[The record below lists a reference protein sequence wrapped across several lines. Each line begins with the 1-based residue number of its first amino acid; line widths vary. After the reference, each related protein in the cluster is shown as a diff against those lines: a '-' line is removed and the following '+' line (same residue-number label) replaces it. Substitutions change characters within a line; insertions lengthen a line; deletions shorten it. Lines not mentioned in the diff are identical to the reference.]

1 MQIISQLMPI
11 ALLVIPTT
19 LIVITIKKY
28 PNLFLSIIMFYVSI
42 TSSVLFDPGV
52 NGFNFGI
59 NLFGFSVY
67 PMDLFS
73 VLSLFVVLTQKPLL
87 VQTSKQKEKLRSLS
101 KYLLVATLF
110 GIFFWVLN
118 FGLATGYNFWRPLFW
133 PFSIFVYVNSLK
145 KSWTV
150 EDLRKVIIPPAI
162 MLSVLVLYRF
172 ATYGIGTSTF
182 IDPNSGVKFSRA
194 ANSEGGLLLL
204 IAFWIIALTIEKKGI
219 RHLIVLFVF
228 IFELLLLQQ
237 RTVWMCAI
245 FSLIMYVSFKSG
257 TLKKGGRATKFLGVL
272 FLGLILVWIA
282 VQSITLREAATSA
295 ETFSWRVNRWVLSVS
310 IDRSLSEWFLGA
322 TFGPTPVARP
332 GLFEVFSHSTY
343 IDLIEKLGIFGLG
356 IFICLLWLTFKGFTK
371 STEMIRKSSYIIAAM
386 SIIFGITYWIP
397 VGALICLGI
406 LRSLDIS
413 NSIDSTQ
420 AIRSKGQG
428 SLGK

>member
-1 MQIISQLMPI
+1 MQIISQLIPM

-19 LIVITIKKY
+19 LFVITIKKY
-28 PNLFLSIIMFYVSI
+28 PILFLSIIMFYVSI

-59 NLFGFSVY
+59 NVFGLSVY

-73 VLSLFVVLTQKPLL
+73 ILSLFVVLTQKPLL
-87 VQTSKQKEKLRSLS
+87 IQTSRQKEKFRSLS

-118 FGLATGYNFWRPLFW
+118 FGLKTGYNFWRPLFW

-145 KSWTV
+145 KSWTI
-150 EDLRKVIIPPAI
+150 EDVRKVIIPPAI

-172 ATYGIGTSTF
+172 GTYGIGTSTF
-182 IDPNSGVKFSRA
+182 IDPISGVKFSRA
-194 ANSEGGLLLL
+194 ANSEGGLILL
-204 IAFWIIALTIEKKGI
+204 IAIWIIALTIEKKQI
-219 RHLIVLFVF
+219 RHFIVLFVF
-228 IFELLLLQQ
+228 IFELLFLQQ

-245 FSLIMYVSFKSG
+245 FSLIMFVSFKSG
-257 TLKKGGRATKFLGVL
+257 SVIKAGRTKKFLGVL
-272 FLGLILVWIA
+272 FLGIILVWITF
-282 VQSITLREAATSA
+282 QSTTLRESA
-295 ETFSWRVNRWVLSVS
+295 SNPETFAWRINRWVLSVN
-310 IDRSLSEWFLGA
+310 IDRSISEWFFGA

-343 IDLIEKLGIFGLG
+343 IDLIEKLGFFGLG
-356 IFICLLWLTFKGFTK
+356 IFICMLWLTFKGFTK
-371 STEMIRKSSYIIAAM
+371 GTEKIRKSSYIIAAM

-406 LRSLDIS
+406 LRSLDNS
-413 NSIDSTQ
+413 NSIDSRQ
-420 AIRSKGQG
+420 AIQTKSQG